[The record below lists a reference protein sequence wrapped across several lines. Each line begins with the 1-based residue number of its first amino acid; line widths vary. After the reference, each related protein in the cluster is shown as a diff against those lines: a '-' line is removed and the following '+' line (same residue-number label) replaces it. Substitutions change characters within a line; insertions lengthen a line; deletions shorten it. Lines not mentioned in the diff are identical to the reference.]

1 MKTIKLFVSAVMS
14 LALIVSLTRPDFQ
27 AMPRFMDRYDAD
39 PMAKPELKGKCTVCH
54 KEENGFGPLNAV
66 GKAFA
71 ESGYRITDSLRAQ
84 AADAFVGGKGPTV
97 AAFDVKA
104 YYTKNCAGCHGADGK
119 GGDVTMAVPNF
130 KNAAWQ
136 QRRTEQNFI
145 DSIAKGKSLMPGWK
159 EKLNEE
165 QIRALAGFVRKFAE
179 Q

>member
-1 MKTIKLFVSAVMS
+1 MKTIKLLLSAP
-14 LALIVSLTRPDFQ
+14 LALALFVSLTRPDFQ

-39 PMAKPELKGKCTVCH
+39 PMAKLELKGKCTVCH
-54 KEENGFGPLNAV
+54 KEENGFGPLNAA

-84 AADAFVGGKGPTV
+84 AGDVFLGGKSAAV
-97 AAFDVKA
+97 AAFDAKA
-104 YYTKNCAGCHGADGK
+104 YYAKNCAGCHGVDGK

-145 DSIAKGKSLMPGWK
+145 DSIAKGKAMMPAWK

-165 QIRALAGFVRKFAE
+165 QIRALAAFVRKFAE